1 MQFFI
6 MRNFWILVLLFSSPV
21 LANSGVNNSANTL
34 EQTLLTLAK
43 QHNLSIAYS
52 AKLLSGLKAADFP
65 QEADLRTQL
74 KALLTPHELHC
85 VLTSKGIVI
94 YQDVPSEKEVEPI
107 KAQSAAQTSNDIE
120 NVTVTEQR
128 ISGIYGA
135 RNRTLLT
142 SQDTTR
148 LKRELIEFS
157 DSLSRGDLD
166 TFPQQ
171 NLVEGLQVIPGIA
184 IEREKGIGQRVNL
197 RSLPNQFTNVSI
209 NNLATAS
216 GTGDREV
223 DLSIFT
229 SEIVQTVSIKKS
241 STAADPESGIAG
253 NVQITTG
260 RPFDYL
266 SPKVLAHVEVAHN
279 SLAGNTDP
287 KFSFLATKSWDKWGA
302 LFSYANSTRSNRTD
316 SISGV
321 EFRPLTRWL
330 QKSGSDSRQAQSD
343 KAAEV
348 LQRDTGFTITDRFDS
363 DETDRI
369 VFINKVAD
377 SASLSTQQR
386 WGAISSLQYKQND
399 DFLLTFDAMT
409 GAYHA
414 IDDVYQIAAYSG
426 ASNSTLDTIYEYDAN
441 TLSKNNLVV
450 LSDVSFTETQ
460 HEILSLQD
468 KSDIKYA
475 HYNLTA
481 DWLWDEWNMV
491 AGVGYSTATRFED
504 NANLKHVYYGPSRS
518 RFNGKAGE
526 TLPSNNVASK
536 NMYYSP
542 TDFQFESYAVSQQR
556 VEDDNYV
563 ATFDT
568 AYSPVY
574 SGSPSG
580 LTLQFGTRLS
590 RSNTQSNTGSILMD
604 WPQSGATRS
613 LADSSISAI
622 SELLPGG
629 AFSLKDVDWMQVS
642 NARIT
647 QIFRP
652 RGLRLPYDNDA
663 YYQVEE
669 QVLSTYLM
677 ANWMSELALMPYR
690 VNIGMRHYDT
700 STTSSGSQLNN
711 EVIQVKQT
719 DYAELLPSF
728 NFSLELV
735 NDLLLRVSASRTFT
749 RPSLEDIAY
758 RRVESASDYKYR
770 DGNPDLRPMFAS
782 QWELG
787 LEYYLHSGGLLA
799 TSYFQKRISGLIR
812 EHLTG
817 IEYNVKKYNA
827 NGTLDGYYDYEV
839 YQNVNVDRAYTISG
853 LELIGKLPL
862 GQWWNE
868 LEGLQL
874 NATFTLLDNSLQ
886 AESDLNLAAPPIGLA
901 KNNLDASLIYSTER
915 YDLLLS
921 YNYRSHYVEYMGY
934 DMYPIYRD
942 SYGQL
947 DIAATFRLND
957 AIRFSIK
964 GINMADSV
972 ESSYNLSP
980 LFPNKYQTAGRRMSL
995 GVIVQW

>member
-1 MQFFI
+1 
-6 MRNFWILVLLFSSPV
+6 MRIFWILVLLFSSPI
-21 LANSGVNNSANTL
+21 LANSDINKSANTL
-34 EQTLLTLAK
+34 EQTLLALAE
-43 QHNLSIAYS
+43 QHDLSIAYS
-52 AKLLSGLKAADFP
+52 AKLLSGLKAAEFP
-65 QEADLRTQL
+65 QGTDLHTQL
-74 KALLTPHELHC
+74 KALLIPHEL
-85 VLTSKGIVI
+85 VYALTSEGIVI
-94 YQDVPSEKEVEPI
+94 YQGALPEKDVPARTAESTV
-107 KAQSAAQTSNDIE
+107 QTNNDIE
-120 NVTVTEQR
+120 NVTVVEQR
-128 ISGIYGA
+128 IRGIYGA
-135 RNRTLLT
+135 RNRSLLN

-157 DSLSRGDLD
+157 DSLSRRDLNS
-166 TFPQQ
+166 FPQQ

-229 SEIVQTVSIKKS
+229 SEIVQTVSVKKS

-266 SPKVLAHVEVAHN
+266 SPQVLAHVEVAHN
-279 SLAGNTDP
+279 SLADNIDP
-287 KFSFLATKSWDKWGA
+287 KFSFLATKTWDDWGG
-302 LFSYANSTRSNRTD
+302 LFSFANSTRSNRTD
-316 SISGV
+316 STSGV

-330 QKSGSDSRQAQSD
+330 QKSGSDSSQAQSD

-348 LQRDTGFTITDRFDS
+348 LLRDTGISIADRFDTN
-363 DETDRI
+363 ETDRI

-377 SASLSTQQR
+377 SASLNTQQR
-386 WGAISSLQYKQND
+386 WGAIGSLQYKQD
-399 DFLLTFDAMT
+399 EYFLLTFDAMT

-426 ASNSTLDTIYEYDAN
+426 ASHSTLDTIYAFDTN
-441 TLSKNNLVV
+441 TFSNDNLVV

-468 KSDIKYA
+468 KNDVEYA
-475 HYNLTA
+475 HYNLAA
-481 DWLWDEWNMV
+481 DWLLDEWNIV
-491 AGVGYSTATRFED
+491 AGLGYSTATRFED

-518 RFNGKAGE
+518 RFNDSAGE
-526 TLPSNNVASK
+526 NLPSNNVASK
-536 NMYYSP
+536 NMYQSP
-542 TDFQFESYAVSQQR
+542 ADFQFESYAISQQH
-556 VEDDNYV
+556 VKDNNYI
-563 ATFDT
+563 ASIDA
-568 AYSPVY
+568 AYSHLL
-574 SGSPSG
+574 SASSRT
-580 LTLQFGTRLS
+580 LTLQFGTRFS
-590 RSNTQSNTGSILMD
+590 RNKTQSNTGSALFD
-604 WPQSGATRS
+604 WPESEASRS
-613 LADSSISAI
+613 LADSPIFSISD
-622 SELLPGG
+622 LLPGG
-629 AFSLKDVDWMQVS
+629 AFSLKAVDWMQVS
-642 NARIT
+642 NTEIA

-652 RGLRLPYDNDA
+652 HGLRLPYDNDA
-663 YYQVEE
+663 FYQVEE

-677 ANWMSELALMPYR
+677 ANWMSEWALMPYR
-690 VNIGMRHYDT
+690 VNLGVRHYDT
-700 STTSSGSQLNN
+700 STTSSGSKLNN
-711 EVIQVKQT
+711 DGLQSKKT
-719 DYAELLPSF
+719 TYGELLPSF
-728 NFSLELV
+728 NFSLEFV
-735 NDLLLRVSASRTFT
+735 DNLLLRLSASQAFT

-758 RRVESASDYKYR
+758 RRMESASEYKYR

-787 LEYYLHSGGLLA
+787 VEYYLDSGGLVA
-799 TSYFQKRISGLIR
+799 TSLFQKRISGLIR

-817 IEYNVKKYNA
+817 IEYQVKKYNA

-839 YQNVNVDRAYTISG
+839 YQKVNIDRAYTISG

-862 GQWWNE
+862 GQWWSD
-868 LEGLQL
+868 LKGLQF

-886 AESDLNLAAPPIGLA
+886 AESDLKLAAPPIGLA
-901 KNNLDASLIYSTER
+901 KNNLDASLIYTTEQ

-921 YNYRSHYVEYMGY
+921 YNYRSNYVEYIGY
-934 DMYPIYRD
+934 DMYPVYRD

-957 AIRFSIK
+957 VIRLNIK
-964 GINMADSV
+964 GINMTDSV

-980 LFPNKYQTAGRRMSL
+980 LFPNKYQAAGRRMSV
-995 GVIVQW
+995 GVTLLW

>member
-1 MQFFI
+1 
-6 MRNFWILVLLFSSPV
+6 MRNFWILVLLFSRPI
-21 LANSGVNNSANTL
+21 LANSDVNISTNTL
-34 EQTLLTLAK
+34 EQTLLALAE
-43 QHNLSIAYS
+43 QHSLSIAYS

-65 QEADLRTQL
+65 QDADLITQL
-74 KALLTPHELHC
+74 KSLLAPHELEC
-85 VLTSKGIVI
+85 ALTQKGIVI
-94 YQDVPSEKEVEPI
+94 YQRTPLDKDVKPL
-107 KAQSAAQTSNDIE
+107 KAENAVQTNNDIE
-120 NVTVTEQR
+120 NVTVVEQR
-128 ISGIYGA
+128 SSGIYGA
-135 RNRTLLT
+135 RNRTLLN

-148 LKRELIEFS
+148 LKRDLIEFS

-171 NLVEGLQVIPGIA
+171 NLVEGLQVVPGIA
-184 IEREKGIGQRVNL
+184 IEREKGIGKRVNL

-229 SEIVQTVSIKKS
+229 SEIVQTVSVKKS

-266 SPKVLAHVEVAHN
+266 SPRIIAHVEVAHN
-279 SLAGNTDP
+279 SLAENTDP
-287 KFSFLATKSWDKWGA
+287 KFSLLATETWGDWGG

-316 SISGV
+316 ATSGV

-330 QKSGSDSRQAQSD
+330 QKSGTDGSQAQSD
-343 KAAEV
+343 RAAEV
-348 LQRDTGFTITDRFDS
+348 LERDTGFTVADRFDKN
-363 DETDRI
+363 ETDRI

-377 SASLSTQQR
+377 TASLNTQKR
-386 WGAISSLQYKQND
+386 WGAISSLQYKQD
-399 DFLLTFDAMT
+399 DYFLLTVDAMT

-414 IDDVYQIAAYSG
+414 IDDIYQIAAYSG
-426 ASNSTLDTIYEYDAN
+426 ASHSTLDTIYAYDAIK
-441 TLSKNNLVV
+441 LSKDNLVV

-468 KSDIKYA
+468 KSDIEYA

-504 NANLKHVYYGPSRS
+504 NANLKHVFYGPSRS

-536 NMYYSP
+536 NMYQSP
-542 TDFQFESYAVSQQR
+542 TEFKFESYAISQQK
-556 VEDDNYV
+556 VEDKNYI

-568 AYSPVY
+568 AYSPLLLRS
-574 SGSPSG
+574 SGK
-580 LTLQFGTRLS
+580 LTVQFGARFSLN
-590 RSNTQSNTGSILMD
+590 NTQSNAGSALID
-604 WPQSGATRS
+604 WPLSNTSPS

-622 SELLPGG
+622 SKLLPGKK
-629 AFSLKDVDWMQVS
+629 FSLRDVDWMQLS
-642 NARIT
+642 NAQIAE
-647 QIFRP
+647 IFRP
-652 RGLRLPYDNDA
+652 QGGRLPFDNDA
-663 YYQVEE
+663 FYQVEE
-669 QVLSTYLM
+669 RVLSTYLM
-677 ANWMSELALMPYR
+677 ANWMSQLEWMPYR

-711 EVIQVKQT
+711 DGIQIKQSDFT
-719 DYAELLPSF
+719 ELLPSF

-735 NDLLLRVSASRTFT
+735 DDLLLRLSASQTFT

-770 DGNPDLRPMFAS
+770 DGNPDLRPMYAS
-782 QWELG
+782 QWEVG
-787 LEYYLHSGGLLA
+787 LEYYFNSGGLVA
-799 TSYFQKRISGLIR
+799 TSFFQKRISGLIR
-812 EHLTG
+812 ERLTG
-817 IEYNVKKYNA
+817 VERNVKKLNA

-839 YQNVNVDRAYTISG
+839 YQKVNTNKAYTING

-862 GQWWNE
+862 GQWWRK

-886 AESDLNLAAPPIGLA
+886 AESDLHIAAPPIGLA
-901 KNNLDASLIYSTER
+901 KNNLDTSLIYTIEHC
-915 YDLLLS
+915 DLLLS
-921 YNYRSHYVEYMGY
+921 YNYRGHYLEYMGY
-934 DMYPIYRD
+934 DMYPVYRD

-957 AIRFSIK
+957 AVRLSIK
-964 GINMADSV
+964 GINMNNSI
-972 ESSYNLSP
+972 ESSYNLTP
-980 LFPNKYQTAGRRMSL
+980 FFPNKYQTAGRRMSIEF
-995 GVIVQW
+995 VVEW